1 MSARLSQAGAQC
13 GERQAQQ
20 RLLKADTSS
29 GGDESG
35 MKLHSMN
42 LAPTT
47 AVNFASATGPHVRIP
62 YALRRVPPD
71 RLASVGSCPANP
83 QPGDIVLVC
92 VERIGKNTR
101 LELSNGRASTLHER
115 DLLLAV
121 FGNRYATEQFEGYAR
136 ADGDCCARLSMGG
149 VCGKVASRHASVPE
163 PTRLRIVGSVVD
175 RVGVPLRLR
184 DFALPRAVRAS
195 RPRVTVVCGTAMDAG
210 KTYTAMSLI
219 KGLVKRER
227 RVAGIKL
234 TGTATGRDTWSFY
247 DAGARPA
254 LDFVDGGIPSTYMCD
269 ETVLLNLYALLLGH
283 AAASGA
289 AEVVLEIADGLFQ
302 RETAILLRTAAFMA
316 TVDRL
321 VFAASDPLGAAA
333 GIDRLRDWGIE
344 PAAVSG
350 LISMSPLAMEEAATA
365 TGVCCLTAAD
375 LQGTNSEVGLA
386 TL

>member
-1 MSARLSQAGAQC
+1 
-13 GERQAQQ
+13 
-20 RLLKADTSS
+20 
-29 GGDESG
+29 
-35 MKLHSMN
+35 MKLHSTN
-42 LAPTT
+42 LAPITV
-47 AVNFASATGPHVRIP
+47 VNFASATGPHVRIP

-71 RLASVGSCPANP
+71 RLASIGPCPTNP
-83 QPGDIVLVC
+83 QPGDIVLAC

-136 ADGDCCARLSMGG
+136 ADGNFCDLLSMGG
-149 VCGKVASRHASVPE
+149 VCGMVASRHASVPE
-163 PTRLRIVGSVVD
+163 PTRLRIVGTVVD
-175 RVGVPLRLR
+175 RAGVPLRLR
-184 DFALPRAVRAS
+184 DFALPRAVRAN
-195 RPRVTVVCGTAMDAG
+195 RPRVTVVCGTSMDAG

-219 KGLVKRER
+219 KGLVRRER
-227 RVAGIKL
+227 HVAGIKL

-269 ETVLLNLYALLLGH
+269 EAVLLNLHDLLLGH

-375 LQGTNSEVGLA
+375 LQGTDSEVGLA